1 MSDLQSAALT
11 LAGVTLVFLLI
22 LFLVLRARRPQTEP
36 APRAPAPREPRERP
50 FAKRGRTRD
59 DEPAIAM
66 APSRLARI
74 KSTHAA
80 EADDESAPP
89 DRFDAAVLEAQIAAV
104 EQRAADAPAAPPETP
119 IADTS
124 DETALAAAGV
134 VVRLVPQVPLRD
146 AISTNSRIGG
156 RPRLPASLDW
166 PRIDGVDAV
175 FVAQI
180 ACDALP
186 AALWGG
192 LGPRHG
198 SLAFFRHPATNA
210 PLVLHLAE
218 DGPPRDPPHGEP
230 SPEWP
235 VDVIEAAPGEP
246 ESEAADAPEDWVA
259 ALGAEGYDIADPAFH
274 PFDWQSMLAMAD
286 LLEARLDRL
295 ATDAALP
302 AGASDELAEAAHTN
316 HDALARAEE
325 IIAIIRDTA
334 GRQDFSTPDAGA
346 VMAAL
351 HAIRWTHVARETDP
365 ETGEERADA
374 VTLPLTRHNA
384 RADLW
389 VGAYLRQAFEQAQ
402 RGWCRDP
409 GLLSAPARAFFEPL
423 WRDLAERAPPTMGSG
438 DPGREPGMLRL
449 LTLPADGLLP
459 GLAGSD
465 ADLVLTVA
473 SAELAVGDVSRVRA
487 GRRVPE
493 TMRD

>member
-11 LAGVTLVFLLI
+11 LVGVTLVFLLI

-36 APRAPAPREPRERP
+36 APRAPAPRERRERP

-89 DRFDAAVLEAQIAAV
+89 DRFDAAVLEEQIAAV
-104 EQRAADAPAAPPETP
+104 EQRVAAAPPETP
-119 IADTS
+119 MPDAP
-124 DETALAAAGV
+124 DEAAPAAAGA

-166 PRIDGVDAV
+166 PRIDGADAV
-175 FVAQI
+175 FVAQV
-180 ACDALP
+180 ACGALP

-230 SPEWP
+230 FPEWP

-286 LLEARLDRL
+286 LLEARLGGL

-302 AGASDELAEAAHTN
+302 AGTSDELAEAAHTN

-334 GRQDFSTPDAGA
+334 GRQNFSAADASA

-351 HAIRWTHVARETDP
+351 HAIRWTHVTRETDP

-384 RADLW
+384 RANLW

-423 WRDLAERAPPTMGSG
+423 WRNLAERTPPTMGGG

-459 GLAGSD
+459 GLAGGG

>member
-1 MSDLQSAALT
+1 MSELQSAALT
-11 LAGVTLVFLLI
+11 LAGVTLLFLAV
-22 LFLVLRARRPQTEP
+22 LFLVMRARRPQTEP
-36 APRAPAPREPRERP
+36 APRAPAPRERP

-89 DRFDAAVLEAQIAAV
+89 DHFDAAALEAQIAAV
-104 EQRAADAPAAPPETP
+104 EQRATDAPAAPPETP

-124 DETALAAAGV
+124 DEAALAAAGV

-166 PRIDGVDAV
+166 SRIDGVDAV

-186 AALWGG
+186 AALWDG

-230 SPEWP
+230 FPEWP

-246 ESEAADAPEDWVA
+246 ESEATDAPEDWVA

-295 ATDAALP
+295 ATDAILP
-302 AGASDELAEAAHTN
+302 VGASEELTDAVRTN
-316 HDALARAEE
+316 RDARARAEE

-334 GRQDFSTPDAGA
+334 GRQNFSAADAGA

-351 HAIRWTHVARETDP
+351 HAIRWTHVTRETDP

-423 WRDLAERAPPTMGSG
+423 WRNLAERAAPTIGGG

-449 LTLPADGLLP
+449 LTLPANGLLP
-459 GLAGSD
+459 GLAGGG
-465 ADLVLTVA
+465 ADLVLSVA
-473 SAELAVGDVSRVRA
+473 SAEFAVGDVSRVRA

>member
-22 LFLVLRARRPQTEP
+22 LFLILRARRPQTEP
-36 APRAPAPREPRERP
+36 TPRAPAPREPRERP

-74 KSTHAA
+74 KSTHAT
-80 EADDESAPP
+80 EADEESAPP
-89 DRFDAAVLEAQIAAV
+89 DHFDAAALEAQIAAV
-104 EQRAADAPAAPPETP
+104 EQRAADGPATPEMPMSDAPEYAPPAT
-119 IADTS
+119 
-124 DETALAAAGV
+124 AGV
-134 VVRLVPQVPLRD
+134 IVRLAPQIPLRD
-146 AISTNSRIGG
+146 AISTNSHIGG

-166 PRIDGVDAV
+166 PRIDGADAV

-180 ACDALP
+180 ACDALS
-186 AALWGG
+186 AALWDG

-218 DGPPRDPPHGEP
+218 DGPPRDPPHGELF
-230 SPEWP
+230 PEWP

-286 LLEARLDRL
+286 LLEARLGRL

-302 AGASDELAEAAHTN
+302 TGASDELAEAARTN
-316 HDALARAEE
+316 RDARARAEE

-334 GRQDFSTPDAGA
+334 GRQDFSAADAGA

-351 HAIRWTHVARETDP
+351 HAIRWTHVTHATDP
-365 ETGEERADA
+365 ETGETRADIL
-374 VTLPLTRHNA
+374 TLPLTRHNA

-423 WRDLAERAPPTMGSG
+423 WRDLVERTPPTMGG

-459 GLAGSD
+459 GLAGGG
-465 ADLVLTVA
+465 ADLVLSVA
-473 SAELAVGDVSRVRA
+473 SAEFAVGDVSRVRA

>member
-22 LFLVLRARRPQTEP
+22 LFLVLRARRPQIEP
-36 APRAPAPREPRERP
+36 APRAPAPRERP

-104 EQRAADAPAAPPETP
+104 EQRAADASAVPPETP
-119 IADTS
+119 TADTS
-124 DETALAAAGV
+124 DEAALAAAGV

-198 SLAFFRHPATNA
+198 SLAFFRHPATNT

-230 SPEWP
+230 FPEWP

-246 ESEAADAPEDWVA
+246 ESEATDAPEDWVA

-286 LLEARLDRL
+286 LLEARLGGL

-302 AGASDELAEAAHTN
+302 TGASDELAEAARAN
-316 HDALARAEE
+316 RDALARAEE

-384 RADLW
+384 RANLW

-423 WRDLAERAPPTMGSG
+423 WRDLAERTPPTMGGG

-459 GLAGSD
+459 GLAGGD

-473 SAELAVGDVSRVRA
+473 SAEFAVGDVSRVRA

>member
-22 LFLVLRARRPQTEP
+22 LFLILRARRPQTEP
-36 APRAPAPREPRERP
+36 APRAPVPREPRERP

-74 KSTHAA
+74 KSTHAT
-80 EADDESAPP
+80 EADDESAPS
-89 DRFDAAVLEAQIAAV
+89 DHFDAAALEAQIAAV
-104 EQRAADAPAAPPETP
+104 EQRAADGPATPETP
-119 IADTS
+119 MPDVPEDATP
-124 DETALAAAGV
+124 TTAGV
-134 VVRLVPQVPLRD
+134 IVRLAPQIPLRD

-156 RPRLPASLDW
+156 RPRLPASFDW
-166 PRIDGVDAV
+166 PRIDGADAV

-230 SPEWP
+230 FPEWP

-246 ESEAADAPEDWVA
+246 ESEAADALEDWVA

-286 LLEARLDRL
+286 LLEARLGGL
-295 ATDAALP
+295 ATDTALP
-302 AGASDELAEAAHTN
+302 TGASDELAEAARAN
-316 HDALARAEE
+316 RDALARAEE

-384 RADLW
+384 RANLW

-423 WRDLAERAPPTMGSG
+423 WRDLAERAAPTMGG
-438 DPGREPGMLRL
+438 GNPGRKPGMLRL

-459 GLAGSD
+459 GLAGGD
-465 ADLVLTVA
+465 ADLVLTIA
-473 SAELAVGDVSRVRA
+473 GAELAVGDVSRVRA
-487 GRRVPE
+487 G
-493 TMRD
+493 